1 MSVNPLFMG
10 RAERLDKFT
19 ALLEAEFDN
28 ATDADLQRLI
38 DAAIAGLTDWAQ
50 PLLKPA
56 RYKGLF
62 GGRGSGKSFGV
73 ADALLIEACRRPVR
87 VLCGREFQNSIA
99 ESVHQLLCDRI
110 DALGLDDHFRILESK
125 IFGPHGSEFFFK
137 GLRHNIRSIK
147 SIPGI
152 THVWIEEAETTSQQT
167 WDVLVPTI
175 RDPGS
180 EIWITFNPN
189 QESDPMYQLFV
200 EHPEKLA
207 GDRYIRKVNWRDN
220 PHFPAELAAE
230 REAMLATD
238 PDRCEHIYEG
248 QCWQRSDAQV
258 LSGKWIV
265 QAFEPQPHWNGP
277 YFGADWGFAQDPT
290 VAVKLWIDGK
300 RLYWEY
306 ESVGVGLMNEAI
318 SATWKRDIPGIQQHS
333 IYADNSRPETI
344 AHVRREGIPKLAAA
358 DKWPGSVEDGIA
370 FLRSFEQIIFHPR
383 CKTSINEARLW
394 AYKVDRLTGDVL
406 PKLLDG
412 NDHCMDG
419 GRYALYKLIRNIKP
433 QQRRMPVARSNW

>member
-1 MSVNPLFMG
+1 MG
-10 RAERLDKFT
+10 RAERLDRFA

-28 ATDADLQRLI
+28 GTDAALQQDI
-38 DAAIAGLTDWAQ
+38 DQAADNLTDWAQ
-50 PLLKPA
+50 PLLQPA
-56 RYKGLF
+56 RYKCLF

-110 DALGLDDHFRILESK
+110 EALGLDDHFRILESK
-125 IFGPHGSEFFFK
+125 IYGPHGSEFFFK

-180 EIWITFNPN
+180 EIWVTFNPN

-207 GDRYIRKVNWRDN
+207 GESYIRQVNWRDN

-265 QAFEPQPHWNGP
+265 EAFTPADHWDGP
-277 YFGADWGFAQDPT
+277 YHGADWGFAQDPT
-290 VAVKLWIDGK
+290 HATRFWIDGK
-300 RLYWEY
+300 RLLIEY
-306 ESVGVGLMNEAI
+306 ESVGVGLMNEQIA
-318 SATWKRDIPGIQQHS
+318 AMWKRDIPGIERYV

-344 AHVRREGIPKLAAA
+344 AHVRREGVPRLTAG
-358 DKWPGSVEDGIA
+358 DKWPGSVEDGINW
-370 FLRSFEQIIFHPR
+370 LRSFEQIVIHPR
-383 CKTSINEARLW
+383 CKAITQEARLW

-406 PKLLDG
+406 PRLLDG
-412 NDHCMDG
+412 NDHGWDSI
-419 GRYALYKLIRNIKP
+419 RYGACKLIR
-433 QQRRMPVARSNW
+433 RRDRQGSFAPSPISYG